1 MTQWGAVTTI
11 QTLPSLGKEPVPLE
25 IDSLPSLTSQ
35 HERRSLSDGIRGLY
49 QTCQLFDL
57 SIHIGT
63 SRFPAHRAVLAA
75 LSRTC
80 CDLVHE
86 AERRAHEAEQCSV
99 GAGQQT
105 AQDGSVQK
113 QAEDGKVAPSNP
125 SRPITERPKLFLEG
139 VTSEEAVRAF
149 LDIVYGLADD
159 YTVSTDEANKDVL
172 RLAKM
177 LDLPFLE
184 NLAAQKVVKG
194 ITTSNV
200 VARMATCKDFE
211 LQDAYAA
218 IETELVNNKLAL
230 RAVSNNPEVV
240 DHPRLLQSLLIRTA
254 SVHRPV
260 TGKRPAEE
268 TATAPVAGRQRKA

>member
-25 IDSLPSLTSQ
+25 IDSLPSLISQ

-80 CDLVHE
+80 CELVHE
-86 AERRAHEAEQCSV
+86 AERKAHEAEQCSV
-99 GAGQQT
+99 GSGQQAT
-105 AQDGSVQK
+105 QDGT
-113 QAEDGKVAPSNP
+113 DGKVAASNP
-125 SRPITERPKLFLEG
+125 GRPITERPKLFLEG

-200 VARMATCKDFE
+200 VARMATCKDFD

-230 RAVSNNPEVV
+230 RAVSNNPEVIA
-240 DHPRLLQSLLIRTA
+240 HPSLLQSLLIRTA

-260 TGKRPAEE
+260 SGKRPAEE
-268 TATAPVAGRQRKA
+268 PPTAPAAGRQRKA